1 MTLPPP
7 GAALKVWGA
16 PTAAGAQQAQE
27 REGVPMGRHLVLAA
41 TAVVTALAVVAVS
54 STDAS
59 AATRR
64 PLVLVN
70 SDRTCGRSGED
81 NGRIQVYRAT
91 DLRNRRFN
99 NCADRAVNRS
109 RTFWVLENNRD
120 YRARDVCIRPR
131 SRVNLTPWRFGN
143 LISNVY
149 VMPGKTRRQKRN
161 FCRRFTSDGIIGRH
175 L

>member
-1 MTLPPP
+1 M
-7 GAALKVWGA
+7 
-16 PTAAGAQQAQE
+16 Q
-27 REGVPMGRHLVLAA
+27 RHLIVAA
-41 TAVVTALAVVAVS
+41 IAVATALAVVAVS

-70 SDRTCGRSGED
+70 SDEVCGRSSVD

-91 DLRNRRFN
+91 NLRKRRFN
-99 NCADRAVNRS
+99 NCADRVINRS

-120 YRARDVCIRPR
+120 YRARDICIRPR
-131 SRVNLTPWRFGN
+131 SRANLTIWRFGN
-143 LISNVY
+143 LLSNVY
-149 VMPGKTRRQKRN
+149 IMPGKTRRQKRN
-161 FCRRFTSDGIIGRH
+161 WCRRFTSDGIIGRR

>member
-1 MTLPPP
+1 M
-7 GAALKVWGA
+7 
-16 PTAAGAQQAQE
+16 Q
-27 REGVPMGRHLVLAA
+27 RHLIV
-41 TAVVTALAVVAVS
+41 AVIAVATALAVVAVS

-70 SDRTCGRSGED
+70 SDGFCGHNSED
-81 NGRIQVYRAT
+81 EGRIQVYHAT
-91 DLRNRRFN
+91 DLRNRRVN
-99 NCADRAVNRS
+99 NCADRVINRS

-131 SRVNLTPWRFGN
+131 SRANLTIWRFGN

-149 VMPGKTRRQKRN
+149 VMPGDTRRQKRN
-161 FCRRFTSDGIIGRH
+161 FCRRFTSDGIIGRR

>member
-1 MTLPPP
+1 M
-7 GAALKVWGA
+7 
-16 PTAAGAQQAQE
+16 
-27 REGVPMGRHLVLAA
+27 RSILAA
-41 TAVVTALAVVAVS
+41 IAITTALGVVAVS

-70 SDRTCGRSGED
+70 SDEACGRGRHYED
-81 NGRIQVYRAT
+81 RPNGRMQAYHAT

-99 NCADRAVNRS
+99 NCADRAINRS

-131 SRVNLTPWRFGN
+131 SRVNLAAWRFGN

-149 VMPGKTRRQKRN
+149 VMPGDTRREKRK
-161 FCRRFTSDGIIGRH
+161 FCRRYTSDGIIGRR

>member
-1 MTLPPP
+1 MKRHLI
-7 GAALKVWGA
+7 GAAIA
-16 PTAAGAQQAQE
+16 IA
-27 REGVPMGRHLVLAA
+27 
-41 TAVVTALAVVAVS
+41 TALAVVAVS
-54 STDAS
+54 STDVS

-70 SDRTCGRSGED
+70 SDGACPPFTQD
-81 NGRIQVYRAT
+81 NGRIQVYHAT
-91 DLRNRRFN
+91 NLRNRRFN
-99 NCADRAVNRS
+99 NCADRAINRS

-131 SRVNLTPWRFGN
+131 SRANLTIWRFGN

-149 VMPGKTRRQKRN
+149 PMPGDNRRQKRN
-161 FCRRFTSDGIIGRH
+161 RCRRFTSDGIIGRH

>member
-1 MTLPPP
+1 MERHLI
-7 GAALKVWGA
+7 
-16 PTAAGAQQAQE
+16 AGAI
-27 REGVPMGRHLVLAA
+27 
-41 TAVVTALAVVAVS
+41 AVATALAVVAVS
-54 STDAS
+54 STDVN

-70 SDRTCGRSGED
+70 SDGACGRFAVD

-99 NCADRAVNRS
+99 NCADRVINRS

-120 YRARDVCIRPR
+120 YRARDICIRPR
-131 SRVNLTPWRFGN
+131 SRANLTIWRFGN

-149 VMPGKTRRQKRN
+149 VMPGDTRREKRN
-161 FCRRFTSDGIIGRH
+161 FCRRFTSDGIIGRS

>member
-1 MTLPPP
+1 MQRNLIV
-7 GAALKVWGA
+7 AAI
-16 PTAAGAQQAQE
+16 
-27 REGVPMGRHLVLAA
+27 
-41 TAVVTALAVVAVS
+41 AVATALAVVAVS

-59 AATRR
+59 AGTRR

-70 SDRTCGRSGED
+70 SNESCGSNVVD
-81 NGRIQVYRAT
+81 NGRIQVYHAT
-91 DLRNRRFN
+91 NLRNRRFN
-99 NCADRAVNRS
+99 NCADQVINRS

-131 SRVNLTPWRFGN
+131 SRANLTTWRFGN
-143 LISNVY
+143 LLSNVY

-161 FCRRFTSDGIIGRH
+161 WCRRFTSDGIIGRR

>member
-1 MTLPPP
+1 MKRHLI
-7 GAALKVWGA
+7 GAAIA
-16 PTAAGAQQAQE
+16 IA
-27 REGVPMGRHLVLAA
+27 
-41 TAVVTALAVVAVS
+41 TALAVVAVS
-54 STDAS
+54 STDVS

-70 SDRTCGRSGED
+70 SDGACPPFTQD
-81 NGRIQVYRAT
+81 NGRIQVHHAT
-91 DLRNRRFN
+91 NLRNRRFN
-99 NCADRAVNRS
+99 NCADRAINRS

-131 SRVNLTPWRFGN
+131 SRANLTIWRFGN

-149 VMPGKTRRQKRN
+149 PMPGDTRRQKRN
-161 FCRRFTSDGIIGRH
+161 RCRRFTSDGIIGRH

>member
-1 MTLPPP
+1 MQRNLI
-7 GAALKVWGA
+7 V
-16 PTAAGAQQAQE
+16 
-27 REGVPMGRHLVLAA
+27 
-41 TAVVTALAVVAVS
+41 AVIAVATALAVVAAS

-70 SDRTCGRSGED
+70 SDGFCAHGSED
-81 NGRIQVYRAT
+81 EGRIQVYHAT

-99 NCADRAVNRS
+99 NCADRVINRS

-131 SRVNLTPWRFGN
+131 SRANLTIWRFGN

-149 VMPGKTRRQKRN
+149 VMPGDTRRQKRN
-161 FCRRFTSDGIIGRH
+161 FCRRFTSDGIIGRR

>member
-1 MTLPPP
+1 MN
-7 GAALKVWGA
+7 
-16 PTAAGAQQAQE
+16 
-27 REGVPMGRHLVLAA
+27 RHLVSAA
-41 TAVVTALAVVAVS
+41 IAVATALAVVAVG

-59 AATRR
+59 AGTRR

-70 SDRTCGRSGED
+70 SNESCGRFVVD
-81 NGRIQVYRAT
+81 NGRIQVYRTT
-91 DLRNRRFN
+91 DLRHRRFN
-99 NCADRAVNRS
+99 NCPDRAINRS

-131 SRVNLTPWRFGN
+131 SRANLTIWRFGD

-149 VMPGKTRRQKRN
+149 VMPGKNRRQKRN
-161 FCRRFTSDGIIGRH
+161 WCRRFTSDGIIGRR

>member
-1 MTLPPP
+1 
-7 GAALKVWGA
+7 
-16 PTAAGAQQAQE
+16 
-27 REGVPMGRHLVLAA
+27 MGRHLILAGI
-41 TAVVTALAVVAVS
+41 AVTTALAVVAVS
-54 STDAS
+54 STDVS

-64 PLVLVN
+64 PLVLIN
-70 SDRTCGRSGED
+70 SDDTCGFSNVD

-91 DLRNRRFN
+91 NLRHRRFN
-99 NCADRAVNRS
+99 NCADRAINRS

-131 SRVNLTPWRFGN
+131 SRVNLTRWRFGN

-149 VMPGKTRRQKRN
+149 VMPGDSRRQKRN
-161 FCRRFTSDGIIGRH
+161 FCRRFTSDGIIGRR

>member
-1 MTLPPP
+1 MLRNLIV
-7 GAALKVWGA
+7 AAI
-16 PTAAGAQQAQE
+16 
-27 REGVPMGRHLVLAA
+27 
-41 TAVVTALAVVAVS
+41 AVATALAVVAVS
-54 STDAS
+54 STDVS

-70 SDRTCGRSGED
+70 SNESCGNLTED

-91 DLRNRRFN
+91 NLRRRRFN
-99 NCADRAVNRS
+99 NCADRVINRS
-109 RTFWVLENNRD
+109 RTFWVLEDNRD

-131 SRVNLTPWRFGN
+131 SRANLTIWRFGD
-143 LISNVY
+143 LLSNVY

-161 FCRRFTSDGIIGRH
+161 WCRRFTSDGIIGRR

>member
-1 MTLPPP
+1 M
-7 GAALKVWGA
+7 
-16 PTAAGAQQAQE
+16 E
-27 REGVPMGRHLVLAA
+27 RHLILAA
-41 TAVVTALAVVAVS
+41 VAVTTAVAVVAVS

-70 SDRTCGRSGED
+70 SDEECGTSRVE

-91 DLRNRRFN
+91 DLRRRRFN
-99 NCADRAVNRS
+99 NCADRVINRS

-120 YRARDVCIRPR
+120 YRARDICIRPR
-131 SRVNLTPWRFGN
+131 SRANLTRWRFGN

-149 VMPGKTRRQKRN
+149 VMPGDTRREKRR
-161 FCRRFTSDGIIGRH
+161 FCRRFTSDGIIGRR

>member
-1 MTLPPP
+1 M
-7 GAALKVWGA
+7 
-16 PTAAGAQQAQE
+16 Q
-27 REGVPMGRHLVLAA
+27 RHLIVAA
-41 TAVVTALAVVAVS
+41 IAVATALAVVAVS

-70 SDRTCGRSGED
+70 SDGFCGPHAAD
-81 NGRIQVYRAT
+81 NGRIQVYHAT
-91 DLRNRRFN
+91 NLRNRGFN
-99 NCADRAVNRS
+99 NCADRVINRS

-131 SRVNLTPWRFGN
+131 SRANLTTWRFGN
-143 LISNVY
+143 LLSNVY

-161 FCRRFTSDGIIGRH
+161 WCRRFTSDGIIGRR

>member
-1 MTLPPP
+1 M
-7 GAALKVWGA
+7 
-16 PTAAGAQQAQE
+16 Q
-27 REGVPMGRHLVLAA
+27 RHLIIA
-41 TAVVTALAVVAVS
+41 TIAVATALAVVAVS
-54 STDAS
+54 STDVS

-70 SDRTCGRSGED
+70 SDGFCGSSSVD
-81 NGRIQVYRAT
+81 NGRIQVYHAT

-99 NCADRAVNRS
+99 NCADRVINRS

-120 YRARDVCIRPR
+120 YRARDLCIRPR
-131 SRVNLTPWRFGN
+131 SRANLTTWRFGN

-149 VMPGKTRRQKRN
+149 VMPGDTRRQKRN
-161 FCRRFTSDGIIGRH
+161 WCRRFTSDGIIGRQ

>member
-1 MTLPPP
+1 M
-7 GAALKVWGA
+7 
-16 PTAAGAQQAQE
+16 Q
-27 REGVPMGRHLVLAA
+27 RHLIV
-41 TAVVTALAVVAVS
+41 AVIAVATALAVVAVS
-54 STDAS
+54 STDVS

-64 PLVLVN
+64 PLLLVN
-70 SDRTCGRSGED
+70 SDGFCGDNSED
-81 NGRIQVYRAT
+81 EGRIQVYHAT

-99 NCADRAVNRS
+99 NCADRVINRS

-131 SRVNLTPWRFGN
+131 SRANLTIWRFGN

-149 VMPGKTRRQKRN
+149 VMPGDTRRQKRN
-161 FCRRFTSDGIIGRH
+161 FCRRFTSDGIIGRR

>member
-1 MTLPPP
+1 MERHLI
-7 GAALKVWGA
+7 
-16 PTAAGAQQAQE
+16 AGAI
-27 REGVPMGRHLVLAA
+27 
-41 TAVVTALAVVAVS
+41 AVVTALAVVAVS
-54 STDAS
+54 STDVS

-70 SDRTCGRSGED
+70 SDGACGRFAVD

-99 NCADRAVNRS
+99 TCADRVINRS

-120 YRARDVCIRPR
+120 YRARDICIRPR
-131 SRVNLTPWRFGN
+131 SRANLTIWRFGN

-149 VMPGKTRRQKRN
+149 VMPGDTRREKRN
-161 FCRRFTSDGIIGRH
+161 FCRRFTSDGIIGRG

>member
-1 MTLPPP
+1 MARRLIL
-7 GAALKVWGA
+7 GAIAV
-16 PTAAGAQQAQE
+16 
-27 REGVPMGRHLVLAA
+27 A
-41 TAVVTALAVVAVS
+41 TTLAVVAVS

-59 AATRR
+59 ATRR

-70 SDRTCGRSGED
+70 SDGTCGTDTVD

-91 DLRNRRFN
+91 DLRRRRFN
-99 NCADRAVNRS
+99 NCADRAINRS

-131 SRVNLTPWRFGN
+131 SRANLTAWRFGN

-149 VMPGKTRRQKRN
+149 VMPGKNRRQKRN
-161 FCRRFTSDGIIGRH
+161 FCRRYTSDGIIGRR

>member
-1 MTLPPP
+1 
-7 GAALKVWGA
+7 
-16 PTAAGAQQAQE
+16 
-27 REGVPMGRHLVLAA
+27 MGRHLILGAIA
-41 TAVVTALAVVAVS
+41 CATALAVVAVS

-64 PLVLVN
+64 PLVLIN
-70 SDRTCGRSGED
+70 SNESCGRFVVD
-81 NGRIQVYRAT
+81 NGRIQVYHAT

-131 SRVNLTPWRFGN
+131 SRVNLTIWRFGDS
-143 LISNVY
+143 ISNVY
-149 VMPGKTRRQKRN
+149 VMPGKNRRQKRN
-161 FCRRFTSDGIIGRH
+161 FCRRFTSDGIIGRR